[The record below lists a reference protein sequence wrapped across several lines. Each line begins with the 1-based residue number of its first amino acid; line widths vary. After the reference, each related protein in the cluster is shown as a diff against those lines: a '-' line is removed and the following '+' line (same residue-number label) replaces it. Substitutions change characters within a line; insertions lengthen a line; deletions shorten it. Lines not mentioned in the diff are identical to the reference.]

1 MCMAQFFGILG
12 LYLAFGIFCIN
23 VRIKFLIIASVS
35 KIETMQ
41 ELYFDS
47 DFCILMQKSGLP
59 KMENVQA
66 MAHNNIA
73 KSLFRNLQIFT
84 F

>member
-1 MCMAQFFGILG
+1 MCIAQFFWDFVII
-12 LYLAFGIFCIN
+12 FGFWDFCIN

-41 ELYFDS
+41 ELYFVS